1 MSTHLETAANE
12 GVLRDALK
20 KMVTISQDIDS
31 GIDWYGRVKTNH
43 SASRKMVRN
52 SLGAH
57 EILDIIGI
65 RAVTEDVDDCY
76 RLIRLIHS
84 EFPVRASEFDDY
96 IAAPKPNGYRSLH
109 TTVFSPGG
117 LPIEVQVRTHAMHA
131 HAESGDASHVGYKQ
145 RQSMEASR
153 G

>member
-1 MSTHLETAANE
+1 MRTHLETAANE
-12 GVLRDALK
+12 RVLRNSLK
-20 KMVTISQDIDS
+20 RMATISQDFDS

-43 SASRKMVRN
+43 SASRKMLRD

-65 RAVTEDVDDCY
+65 RAVTEHVHDCY
-76 RLIRLIHS
+76 GLIRRIHS
-84 EFPVRASEFDDY
+84 EFSAHESELDDY

-109 TTVFSPGG
+109 TTVFSPCG

-131 HAESGDASHVGYKQ
+131 DAESGGASHARYKQ
-145 RQSMEASR
+145 RQAMEASR